1 MSGDDPARDL
11 DRLRRAARLALRGH
25 GGTAPNPMVGCLVED
40 TSGRIVGEG
49 YHRRA
54 GDAHAEVVALRRAGM
69 LARGGTMYVTLEP
82 CAHHGR
88 TPPCIDAIRDAG
100 IARVVF
106 ARRDPT
112 AAAGGGAER
121 LRTHGVRCDLLED
134 PVAQAPSAPWVRRVT
149 TGLPWVLVK
158 WAQTIDGFVATR
170 TGDSRWISGERSRAL
185 VHRERARS
193 CAILTGIGTVR
204 RDDPSLTARDVPRR
218 RTARRVVIDPRL
230 ETSVESALVRSAAT
244 HPLTLITTTR
254 AAASG
259 AGHAAALA
267 RAGAEILP
275 IDPDGQGEIP
285 LTVALRE
292 IVRRHA
298 ILHVLVEAGPGLVSR
313 LLREDLVQRVWVFI
327 APRLLGDA
335 MGIPPFL
342 GGPQP
347 DLAHARR
354 LRPLAVR
361 RRGGDAMLELAAGD
375 CEAHAP
381 PGSC

>member
-1 MSGDDPARDL
+1 MSGDDPVRET

-25 GGTAPNPMVGCLVED
+25 GGAAPNPMVGCLIED
-40 TSGRIVGEG
+40 PSGQVVGSG
-49 YHRRA
+49 CHRRA
-54 GDAHAEVVALRRAGM
+54 GDAHAEVVALRRAGAR
-69 LARGGTMYVTLEP
+69 ARGATMYVTLEP

-88 TPPCIDAIRDAG
+88 TPPCVDAIRDAG

-112 AAAGGGAER
+112 AVAGGGAER
-121 LRTHGVRCDLLED
+121 LRAHGVRCDLLED
-134 PVAQAPSAPWVRRVT
+134 PVALSPSAPWVRRVT

-204 RDDPSLTARDVPRR
+204 RDDPLLTARDVSLR

-230 ETSVESALVRSAAT
+230 ETPLESALVRSLAS

-259 AGHAAALA
+259 TGHAAALA

-275 IDPDGQGEIP
+275 LDPDGRGEIP
-285 LTVALRE
+285 LAAALRAL
-292 IVRRHA
+292 VRRHA
-298 ILHVLVEAGPGLVSR
+298 VQHVLVEAGPGLVSR

-335 MGIPPFL
+335 TGIRPFI

-347 DLAHARR
+347 DLAGARR

-361 RRGGDAMLELAAGD
+361 RRGDDALLELAAGD
-375 CEAHAP
+375 
-381 PGSC
+381 